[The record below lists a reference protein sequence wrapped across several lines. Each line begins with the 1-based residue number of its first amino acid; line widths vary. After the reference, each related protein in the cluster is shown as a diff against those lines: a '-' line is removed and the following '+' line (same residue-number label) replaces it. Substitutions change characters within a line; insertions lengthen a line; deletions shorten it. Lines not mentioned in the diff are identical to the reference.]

1 MYICQ
6 PTLNKMNSLK
16 LNVFGSRLKSARLLS
31 GLSLQGLS
39 EKMGKHVTKQA
50 LSKYEKGLMKPSSQ
64 VLMLLSKALSIK
76 PDYLLKENSVKF
88 NQISFRKKTSLTKKD
103 ELSIVEQAKVF
114 YENYAE
120 IESILGIKNVFNN
133 PLIKDEINDYSDVE
147 AAALKLR
154 NEWDLG
160 TQPVSNIIEML
171 ESKNIKVLL
180 IDNNESLDGI
190 SILVEN
196 GSPIVIISK
205 GDKSI
210 ERLRFT
216 LIHELAHSILNFSEI
231 IKNNE
236 KLLEKM
242 CHYFASCF
250 LLPTKML
257 IKMIG
262 AKKRTYIKLDELI
275 SIKNYFG
282 ISIRAIVYRLKQIQI
297 INDTYYRRWSIWLT
311 KTYGSKKEPGNYKG
325 EEKSYM
331 FMQYVNRAISEE
343 LISLSKASALTNIPI
358 HKIKRMHEITI

>member
-6 PTLNKMNSLK
+6 PTLNKMNNLQ
-16 LNVFGSRLKSARLLS
+16 LNVFGSRLKSARLMS

-39 EKMGKHVTKQA
+39 EKIGSHVTKQA
-50 LSKYEKGLMKPSSQ
+50 LSKYEQGLMKPSAE

-76 PDYLLKENSVKF
+76 PDYLLKENLVKF
-88 NQISFRKKTSLTKKD
+88 NEISFRKKASLTKKD
-103 ELSIVEQAKVF
+103 ELSIIEQAKVF
-114 YENYAE
+114 YENYSE
-120 IESILGIKNVFNN
+120 IESILGIKNVFVN
-133 PLIKDEINDYSDVE
+133 PLIKDKINNHSDVE

-154 NEWDLG
+154 KEWDLG
-160 TQPVSNIIEML
+160 LNPISNIIEML
-171 ESKNIKVLL
+171 ESKNIKIYL
-180 IDNNESLDGI
+180 IDNYENLDGI
-190 SILVEN
+190 SINVEN
-196 GSPIVIISK
+196 GCPILVISK
-205 GDKSI
+205 GEKSI

-216 LIHELAHSILNFSEI
+216 VIHELAHEILKFSKIILNN
-231 IKNNE
+231 K

-250 LLPTKML
+250 LLPTNKL
-257 IKMIG
+257 LKKIG
-262 AKKRTYIKLDELI
+262 AKKRTYIKIDELI

-297 INDTYYRRWSIWLT
+297 ISENYYRRWLIWLNN
-311 KTYGSKKEPGNYKG
+311 TYGVKNEPGSYKG

-343 LISLSKASALTNIPI
+343 LISLSKASTLTNIPI